1 MVCSSLALRTEAESA
16 GVNGGRFCLAQGDA
30 LQASAELLILARDAG
45 SAIVGNEDVRHH
57 QLGCN

>member
-1 MVCSSLALRTEAESA
+1 MALLHKKAPASTVAA
-16 GVNGGRFCLAQGDA
+16 FAQLKA
-30 LQASAELLILARDAG
+30 MLSRPAHPLNAELLILARDAG